1 MLSLG
6 MKNRQALWKIV
17 WKFLKQLPHNPAV
30 RIKCNSVRGKKALC
44 QKKKKSMQKLGNQC
58 FYQHYSIAKRQNPKR
73 QLNEEWTNK
82 CGKYIQ

>member
-44 QKKKKSMQKLGNQC
+44 QKKKIHAKTWKSMFLSALFNSQKVE
-58 FYQHYSIAKRQNPKR
+58 S
-73 QLNEEWTNK
+73 
-82 CGKYIQ
+82 